1 MFYSHCETDFQ
12 FNKSMFCSCACNTDA
27 VHTVA
32 VFKSWAANVGFP
44 VNVSVATNLRSSSA
58 AGSSLHFLYRFGDE
72 VSGVTACALAFI
84 CTGPDCPFVCACVC
98 VCVCVH
104 SRACAHLACVW
115 YICVCLVHVCECV
128 LICGWCGCL
137 MYLCVC
143 VCGTCVRVRVCC
155 VCAYLYVCMCM
166 SVHVCS
172 VVAAHIR
179 VPVLDMLAWVWTE
192 ADWMKVVQHLNFG
205 ACLA

>member
-98 VCVCVH
+98 VCVCV
-104 SRACAHLACVW
+104 CTLTCM
-115 YICVCLVHVCECV
+115 CTFGVCL
-128 LICGWCGCL
+128 I
-137 MYLCVC
+137 YLCVFGSC
-143 VCGTCVRVRVCC
+143 V
-155 VCAYLYVCMCM
+155 
-166 SVHVCS
+166 
-172 VVAAHIR
+172 
-179 VPVLDMLAWVWTE
+179 
-192 ADWMKVVQHLNFG
+192 
-205 ACLA
+205 